1 MKSLFNTTTV
11 TFINRPNDD
20 GTVTDQIIA
29 NGCLIAQNGSPTAL
43 RPQVLIHLPKSFKE
57 KVDGA
62 WVKIEGNDYHVIGT
76 KIGEMEANT
85 PTPFNRYAIAEQVY

>member
-1 MKSLFNTTTV
+1 MKTLFNTTTII
-11 TFINRPNDD
+11 FFNRPNAD
-20 GTVTDQIIA
+20 GTVTEQIVA

-43 RPQVLIHLPKSFKE
+43 RPQVLIHLPKSFVE

-76 KIGEMEANT
+76 KIREMEANT
-85 PTPFNRYAIAEQVY
+85 PTAFNRYAIAEQVY